1 MRLGLHD
8 GSLTEWYHSSGLL
21 YVVGFD
27 NAGHPIVFSM
37 SQQLSGGQMVLVSA
51 PNQIVPLPTHG
62 ASFLPTHQD
71 GLVTDRHG
79 TWFGSSDGS
88 IWLYTTAKGVV
99 KVASIPPQ
107 PGGSGSPYDDHG
119 WRTIAGPCV

>member
-1 MRLGLHD
+1 M
-8 GSLTEWYHSSGLL
+8 
-21 YVVGFD
+21 
-27 NAGHPIVFSM
+27 
-37 SQQLSGGQMVLVSA
+37 
-51 PNQIVPLPTHG
+51 PTHK
-62 ASFLPTHQD
+62 D

-88 IWLYTTAKGVV
+88 IWLYTTAKGFV

-107 PGGSGSPYDDHG
+107 PGGSGDAYDDHG